1 MDIMEI
7 MEQDSSVRPH
17 RCNWAGCNK
26 AFNRRSDLD
35 RHYRIHTN
43 ERPYRCEFKDCGKSF
58 IQQSALTVHRRTHT
72 GEKPHT
78 CIEKGC
84 GRKFSDSSS
93 LARHRRIHSGKRPY
107 KCGKPGCEKSFCRK
121 TTMIKHQRRPH
132 PTGSSG
138 SDNPDGDIEVDVP
151 FSPPTPPN
159 APYNGRWVAHVFSG
173 TPGRQSSHGHMQPSS
188 PLHPAAHQP
197 DCLVFPGAYHPR
209 SPAPRGDTVRHELP
223 SNGCRL
229 NGMAPLPS
237 SNLMHRSTIGSNYAS
252 PKTESDSETSTVY
265 GVKQENYD
273 THSSFQS
280 IPEAPHHP
288 GLAQDQVSVHSESM
302 AIQASQDMYMPVP
315 TPVVS
320 WYDYTPSLPLS
331 TISHQIPS
339 YVPGLYSFMEPK
351 LEFNED
357 PSMQLPSV
365 RLLNE

>member
-1 MDIMEI
+1 MEI
-7 MEQDSSVRPH
+7 MEQDSTVRPH
-17 RCNWAGCNK
+17 RCNWTGCAK

-78 CIEKGC
+78 CVQIGC

-132 PTGSSG
+132 PTSNNGSE
-138 SDNPDGDIEVDVP
+138 NPDGDVEVDAV
-151 FSPPTPPN
+151 FSPTTPSN
-159 APYNGRWVAHVFSG
+159 VPYDCKWVAHVFSA
-173 TPGRQSSHGHMQPSS
+173 TPGRQSSQGHMQPGS
-188 PLHPAAHQP
+188 PLNVAVQQP
-197 DCLVFPGAYHPR
+197 NCVVVAGGYYPR
-209 SPAPRGDTVRHELP
+209 SPGPRGDTTRHELP
-223 SNGCRL
+223 SNGRRL
-229 NGMAPLPS
+229 TGMAPLPS
-237 SNLMHRSTIGSNYAS
+237 LNLMHRTTVGSNYAS
-252 PKTESDSETSTVY
+252 PKTDSDSETSTVY
-265 GVKQENYD
+265 GIKQESYD
-273 THSSFQS
+273 AHSSFQS

-288 GLAQDQVSVHSESM
+288 ALAQDQVSVHSDSM
-302 AIQASQDMYMPVP
+302 AIQAGQDMYMPVP

-320 WYDYTPSLPLS
+320 WYDYAPPITLS

-339 YVPGLYSFMEPK
+339 FVHGLYGFMEPK

-357 PSMQLPSV
+357 PSMQLPSA